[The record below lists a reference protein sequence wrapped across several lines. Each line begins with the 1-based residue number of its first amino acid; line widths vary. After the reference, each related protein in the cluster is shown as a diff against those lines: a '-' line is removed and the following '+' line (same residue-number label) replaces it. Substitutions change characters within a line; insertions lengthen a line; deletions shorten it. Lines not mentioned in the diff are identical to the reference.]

1 MAWTLLSFSS
11 WFLLHRVC
19 RSNLH
24 EFLVKADHEQ
34 NQPCRPSCTVWSP
47 SRGAHLPVAFVVT
60 FDDGITEEFSLDLAS
75 GSSVSAVPRGAFSW
89 TSCDGVGRA
98 ADEAEGAT
106 ETKAPKSALLEAARP
121 PAPQDS
127 SSRAA
132 IICNWSRRKRQLFFA
147 GRGIWTIMPLSA

>member
-1 MAWTLLSFSS
+1 MSS
-11 WFLLHRVC
+11 IMHCVV
-19 RSNLH
+19 S
-24 EFLVKADHEQ
+24 
-34 NQPCRPSCTVWSP
+34 
-47 SRGAHLPVAFVVT
+47 AHLPVAFVVT

-75 GSSVSAVPRGAFSW
+75 GSVPRGAFSW

-98 ADEAEGAT
+98 ADADADGAT

-132 IICNWSRRKRQLFFA
+132 IICNWSLRKRQLFF
-147 GRGIWTIMPLSA
+147 WTKMPLSSA